1 MIQEYQHIKAFL
13 LTAMVQIFLKMF
25 LRLKQVNNTVPLAQV
40 IEDLNSKKE
49 LELFIKNNYKKQ
61 IKKSFETKK

>member
-1 MIQEYQHIKAFL
+1 
-13 LTAMVQIFLKMF
+13 MVQIFLKMF
-25 LRLKQVNNTVPLAQV
+25 LRLKQVNNTVPLAYV

-49 LELFIKNNYKKQ
+49 LQLFIKNNYKKQ